1 MDPLLEIRDLRKY
14 FVVKRGFFDRQK
26 AVVKAVDGITFD
38 VRQGEIFAL
47 VGESGCG
54 KSTTARLIMRLL
66 EADGGE
72 ILFDGEDVLK
82 LKGEQL
88 KHLRSEVQIAF
99 QDPYMSLNPR
109 MTLEH
114 IIAFNAVAQGH
125 GQQDAR
131 QRAWQLMEQ
140 VGLDPSVHAR
150 RYPHELS
157 GGQRQRINIA
167 RALVLQPKLLILDE
181 PVSSLDNSVQSQ
193 VLNELNDLKEQL
205 GLTYILVSHDLNVVG
220 YLADR
225 IAVMYLGQIVEIAD
239 ADEFYRN
246 PMHPYSQALLAS
258 VPSTDPDAR
267 RLTDPPL
274 KGQPPSP
281 LDPPSGCRFRTRCPH
296 AMDVCTDIMPPLK
309 EATNGHW
316 VACHLYE
323 PQP

>member
-66 EADGGE
+66 EADGGK
-72 ILFDGEDVLK
+72 ILFNGEDVLK

-125 GQQDAR
+125 GRQDAR
-131 QRAWQLMEQ
+131 QRAWRLMEQ

-220 YLADR
+220 YLTDR

>member
-1 MDPLLEIRDLRKY
+1 MDLLLEIGDLRKY
-14 FVVKRGFFDRQK
+14 FVVKGGFFTRQK

-38 VRQGEIFAL
+38 VRRGEIFAL

-72 ILFDGEDVLK
+72 ILFDGVDVLK

-88 KHLRSEVQIAF
+88 KHFRSEVQIAF

-125 GQQDAR
+125 GHQDAR

-140 VGLDPSVHAR
+140 VGLDPSVLAR

-225 IAVMYLGQIVEIAD
+225 VAVMYLGQIVEIAD

-246 PMHPYSQALLAS
+246 PTHPYSQALLAS

-281 LDPPSGCRFRTRCPH
+281 IDPPSGCRFRTRCPH
-296 AMDVCTDIMPPLK
+296 AMDVCTDITPPLK